1 VLSISVLLTRTA
13 GLLHDDKGRRVE
25 PETSRD
31 TAMTHDN
38 KEARILKQEPPCDT
52 AILQPGEE
60 AMLVEPERPR
70 GMVQPND
77 TSILQPSNLMSS
89 AEMLHQAISGI
100 VPAYSR
106 KLPLPGLFSL
116 ARKS

>member
-31 TAMTHDN
+31 TAMAHDN

-52 AILQPGEE
+52 AILQPPGEE

-89 AEMLHQAISGI
+89 AEMLHQSYIWYCSCLFTKVTASGAFFI
-100 VPAYSR
+100 
-106 KLPLPGLFSL
+106 G
-116 ARKS
+116 